1 MLTQKVLSHWK
12 LIPVSF
18 LIRKVWNAVSFR
30 TVVVGLK
37 TTTGEYE
44 IWWAKY
50 LIPDRNG
57 MLWVTRCVACS
68 LHLSSWK
75 CYVSLLESAST
86 TVGISLWEND
96 CVVIGEDH
104 FQLLLWLF
112 FDFSVCVWT
121 VKWTLGILPWRIR
134 GQIELRCL
142 ESCQRSKQFLLR
154 CKYDSRIVFK
164 SIQSPSC

>member
-50 LIPDRNG
+50 LIPDRND

-112 FDFSVCVWT
+112 FWLFSVCLNSEMNSRDTPMENKRANWT
-121 VKWTLGILPWRIR
+121 QMFGIMSEI
-134 GQIELRCL
+134 QT
-142 ESCQRSKQFLLR
+142 
-154 CKYDSRIVFK
+154 V
-164 SIQSPSC
+164 SIKM